1 MNYLLDT
8 NICIYYI
15 KQKYNL
21 ESNFELFDGYNFNV
35 SEITV
40 AELLYG
46 VEYSSRKQ
54 ENYKKLKEFL
64 SIFKIININ
73 NSLPLFAKEKAR
85 LRNMGLMIDNFD
97 LLIGTSAVQNEMI
110 LVTNNVKHF
119 SRISNIIIEDWTLR

>member
-15 KQKYNL
+15 KEKYNL
-21 ESNFELFDGYNFNV
+21 ESKFELYEGYYFYV

-46 VEYSSRKQ
+46 VEYSTKKE
-54 ENYKKLKEFL
+54 ENYKNLKEFL
-64 SIFKIININ
+64 SIINILN
-73 NSLPLFAKEKAR
+73 ISDSIPFFTIEKAR

-97 LLIGTSAVQNEMI
+97 LLIGATAVYNKMT

-119 SRISNIIIEDWTLR
+119 NRISNIIIEDWTKQ

>member
-8 NICIYYI
+8 NICIFYI
-15 KQKYNL
+15 KEKYDL
-21 ESNFELFDGYNFNV
+21 ERKFELFEGYNFYV

-46 VEYSSRKQ
+46 IECSSKKE
-54 ENYKKLKEFL
+54 ENYKNMKEFL
-64 SIFKIININ
+64 SPINVLNIS

-85 LRNMGLMIDNFD
+85 LRKMGLMIDNFD

-119 SRISNIIIEDWTLR
+119 NRISGIVIEDWTIQ